1 MAALTTTTV
10 DKNADG
16 TNAGGAGNTLPPHL
30 AKAMSKLTDIGSLPE
45 ITTKVVAVV
54 EDPKATAHQLHE
66 IIKNDPAL
74 AAKILKVVNSAFYGL
89 PSQIAS
95 LDRAIAMLGLNSVK
109 NIALAASLSRFFNVE
124 TKANRFSPRDLWT
137 HCVAVGVCAKL
148 LANIARLGQADEA
161 FVAGLMHDVG
171 LLAEL
176 QLFPEQVNTIAD
188 KCAKSQQDFCAVE
201 REIIGADHQAFGMAL
216 TTKWKFPPGLRNAI
230 GYHHNPAGLKP
241 EFFKFTTL
249 VYAADTLCC
258 AQGHGFSLTAT
269 GQPLTDET
277 IAFLGL
283 TDAAL
288 GEVIEAL
295 PEHVKDAERIFA
307 E

>member
-1 MAALTTTTV
+1 MAALTTTSVEKNV
-10 DKNADG
+10 D
-16 TNAGGAGNTLPPHL
+16 AGGTSGALPSHL
-30 AKAMSKLTDIGSLPE
+30 QKAMAKLTDIGSLPE
-45 ITTKVVAVV
+45 VTTKVVAVV

-124 TKANRFSPRDLWT
+124 SRSNRFSPRDLWT

-148 LANIARLGQADEA
+148 LANVARMGQADEA

-176 QLFPEQVNTIAD
+176 QLFPDQVSKIAD
-188 KCAKSQQDFCAVE
+188 VCGKNSQDFCTAE

-230 GYHHNPAGLKP
+230 GYHHNPTGLKP

-258 AQGHGFSLTAT
+258 AQGHGFSLTAA
-269 GQPLTDET
+269 GQPLSEET

-283 TDAAL
+283 SDAAI
-288 GEVIEAL
+288 GEVVDAL

>member
-10 DKNADG
+10 AKSSDNNTAA
-16 TNAGGAGNTLPPHL
+16 TPGGLPPHL
-30 AKAMSKLTDIGSLPE
+30 ATALSKLTDIGSLPE

-109 NIALAASLSRFFNVE
+109 NIALAASLSRFFNVDS
-124 TKANRFSPRDLWT
+124 KANRFSPRDLWT

-148 LANIARLGQADEA
+148 LANVARMGQADEA

-176 QLFPEQVNTIAD
+176 QLFPEQINKIAD
-188 KCAKSQQDFCAVE
+188 KCAKNPQDFCAAE

-258 AQGHGFSLTAT
+258 AQQHGFSLTGA
-269 GQPLTDET
+269 GQPLSDET

-283 TDAAL
+283 TDAAI
-288 GEVIEAL
+288 GEVIDAL